1 MSLEATGFT
10 QLKLRVQHQ
19 GCSREKVLQEKNPS
33 PPAGNCLS
41 SLARGKAVPR
51 GRCIQ
56 GNWKEIYLRKALGRG
71 WCQKTPQEGPFK
83 EKPGKDFSLGSTVAL
98 INLPGSPESHVL
110 TEMFGLP
117 NIKSKFSACNRDRR
131 ASSTANGPCLLQ
143 ALPIALPSYGVS
155 PVLGCVVSSPG
166 ASLPSQSP
174 LVCIFP
180 VVTGGGNPWSGKE
193 L

>member
-1 MSLEATGFT
+1 M
-10 QLKLRVQHQ
+10 
-19 GCSREKVLQEKNPS
+19 
-33 PPAGNCLS
+33 
-41 SLARGKAVPR
+41 
-51 GRCIQ
+51 
-56 GNWKEIYLRKALGRG
+56 YLRKALGRG
-71 WCQKTPQEGPFK
+71 WCQKMPQEGPFK
-83 EKPGKDFSLGSTVAL
+83 EKPGKDFSLGSAVAL

-131 ASSTANGPCLLQ
+131 ASSTGNGLCLLQ

-155 PVLGCVVSSPG
+155 PVPGCVVSSPG

-180 VVTGGGNPWSGKE
+180 VGTDGGNPWSGKDGE
-193 L
+193 PSSGALRTSWCFWLGASRGAKYRLTAEVAFVWS